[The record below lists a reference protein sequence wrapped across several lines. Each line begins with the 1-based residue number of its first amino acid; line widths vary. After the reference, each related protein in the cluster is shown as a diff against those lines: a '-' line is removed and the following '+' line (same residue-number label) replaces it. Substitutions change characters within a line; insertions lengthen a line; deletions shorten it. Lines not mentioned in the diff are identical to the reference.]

1 MKTPRRAL
9 AAHGPA
15 ALWASAFVLAGLV
28 LTQAATLPIAS
39 SQSVSGT
46 VSSVEDLTILTASTG
61 AGEDVVLVLD
71 DVSDSLFVYG
81 VKNRAAIELVQSYD
95 IGRLF
100 TDARRG
106 AGLAKQP

>member
-15 ALWASAFVLAGLV
+15 ALWASAFVLAGLI

-39 SQSVSGT
+39 SQSVTGT

-61 AGEDVVLVLD
+61 AGEDIVLVVD
-71 DVSDSLFVYG
+71 DRTDSMFVYG
-81 VKNRAAIELVQSYD
+81 VQNRASIELIQSYD

-106 AGLAKQP
+106 AGLSAQP